1 MAELVAA
8 VQRLTNSDP
17 SIHWFCPRAHKDQD
31 AFYFDEDCLS
41 DLPDESEAQ
50 KTMRAA
56 KVKEAE
62 ERRIEVLTAL
72 KILAY
77 EGPEAA
83 PFTNAMKAGL
93 KTQLTRCD
101 ICVREFHR
109 ARGQLQRLLEAD
121 YSQEDVTNFMDVFD
135 AINIAR
141 IVAALN
147 HMTECLVDLPPEK
160 RNFSASG
167 DVGMYGLFEA
177 LNCAPFIT
185 NEDVLKRYFDKPF
198 GLVQTKTKL
207 KLPTYAPGVIA
218 FLFSHNELRS
228 SWAYRNFNK
237 IARPL
242 TSAEFEF
249 SVKPYLQIAAGRVSI
264 VSLERDF
271 LSTFWKGMRL
281 ITTKL
286 TKDLISA
293 HLRTME
299 VNVYTLAME
308 HWQVDAGHFSD
319 MVACFQRWLELNP
332 VAFWDAMGGINGQH
346 VAENILSSPVLQRL
360 MKVRDETEPLRLEEK
375 LGWVLPFIRSMKP
388 ANLVPPTRVVFGQL
402 LHKFQEN
409 VYSEYAKTVAWKI
422 GLTALLETI
431 HRVRTLH
438 GGPVVVHLLEV
449 IAKEHIAV
457 ILSELEGI
465 EQKTEMSIDDTE
477 QLGLDIV
484 EAALALDIQC
494 LAHSRHILEKTQAVD
509 HEIGLS
515 GLDIWEKSMRLIK
528 PGYPAL
534 ATATIAGTSGLLSL
548 EKFSERQIKAAPKQT
563 KAWNIALEH
572 LLRHVQLDM
581 LDRLE
586 ASTPDQLVELYQEH
600 KAAKGLITLLFNGAP
615 EIHQA
620 ALGLFKTLSGEDNRR
635 DTIMHLLK
643 AFSAL
648 TLSAVASAQGI
659 IACSR
664 IFAPA
669 STFLKLS
676 TDILSCLCDS
686 QDGLLRSRDADVDFH
701 ALEQF
706 WEATWTA
713 LDTIFLL
720 TEQWSNMGFEKQ
732 MLQDFCRETMDFAEY
747 AFDQFSVIA
756 TMLRGAAQAHGSGS
770 SREEVGKKLLGFPA
784 KAFSNAT
791 KWLRLR
797 DEYLVLK
804 AVSLTCKMLGRLQEV
819 GIRVEGKAA
828 RYVEDVVTSTEGNA
842 KVKTKLS
849 ANQKAALQRALE
861 KHLRREVV
869 GTMTGSEGDSGRST
883 PVPGPRP
890 KGGVIDVEAWAT
902 KSEAERA
909 RRQTEREHEAAYG
922 DLIAGTSKGAEAYK
936 QMQQRKKPAAGAM
949 PAMQKAALKHQADGK
964 SFLMKRKQEMEAQR
978 KAKAEAFARQKL
990 GAGSGVVGLGDMG
1003 KDHTLKGQNVMVS
1016 SGEESGGDDE
1026 DDEDDLEDLFGPSKG
1041 KVRRKIE
1048 RPEFETSGLKPEV
1061 RKGPTR
1067 IQRTARSLKDMRAR
1081 LAPDLQSL
1089 HRIIL
1094 KWDYFHEGDFP
1105 PGASEHVFQGVKN
1118 VYQDPVSYQA
1128 TFEPLLTLEAWQGLV
1143 KSREESTARAYEVK
1157 VLSRGNVDGFIE
1169 ISSIVSA
1176 AENKDLGLQE
1186 GDVVLL
1192 SKARKASED
1201 ASAPHCLARIC
1212 KLKRQKGQVEVVY
1225 QLVPGSSLA
1234 PALTNQAAVWGLKVQ
1249 SIIPLER
1256 EYGALQGLQ
1265 YYDLC
1270 QPIIRAAPSKR
1281 IVAGEKAVAGMREV
1295 WGVNRAQGEA
1305 IYAVLENEGFSL
1317 IQGPPGSGKT
1327 KTIVAIVGGLLS
1339 QTLGSAVTGSG
1350 VTSIAVPK
1358 GAGGGQGV
1366 GEGAGK
1372 KLLVCAPS
1380 NAAVD
1385 ELVMRLKGG
1394 VTTRNGKRC
1403 QINVVRIGRSEA
1415 INSQVLD
1422 VTMDELVAKRL
1433 GGNTSDK
1440 EAARAKNAEVF
1451 KQHESVSAA
1460 LRALY
1465 LKRDS
1470 GELKGQ
1476 ALGILENEIVAVR
1489 KRKNDLGVRI
1499 DTVKDAE
1506 RNAGREAELSRKRAQ
1521 QAVLDDAHVIC
1532 ATLSGSGHD
1541 MFQALNIEFETVIID
1556 EAAQCVEMSS
1566 LIPLKY
1572 GCVKCVMVGDPKQ
1585 LPPTVFSK
1593 EAARFHYE
1601 QSLFVRMQSNAP
1613 GEVHLLDTQYRMH
1626 PAISLF
1632 PSRTFYD
1639 GLLRDGEGMAGLR
1652 QRAWHRSRLLAPYRF
1667 FDVRGQQHAA
1677 PKGHSLVN
1685 AAEVEVAIALYERL
1699 TADFGEEAESL
1710 GRAVGVITP
1719 YKSQLR
1725 LLKERF
1731 AKRFGQGV
1739 FEQVEFNTTD
1749 AFQGRES
1756 EVIIFSCVRASPG
1769 GGIGF
1774 LNDIRRMNV
1783 GLTRAKSSLWVLGNS
1798 ASLGRGQYWRLL
1810 VEDAKT
1816 RGVYETGDVMG
1827 MLRKPS
1833 SAFPA
1838 KAAVADSRNGIVDS
1852 RRPSGSIA
1860 AAKAA
1865 DPRKAL
1871 LPSPTDSPN
1880 PARQETETM
1889 EGIRY
1894 RFEDRVV
1901 SKKRPASPDSSQD
1914 NDVEMQDAP
1923 DAPDADFTLGGTEG
1937 AVSSLDGVMSRD
1949 ETPLSHTSASGAEA
1963 QEGSSIRANGTV
1975 TKRTPAVVAPSAVPQ
1990 AVRKK
1995 AAASPFMPAKKKVK
2009 PAPR

>member
-1 MAELVAA
+1 MTDGEKATFFISIDGDIQQE
-8 VQRLTNSDP
+8 QIGSDP
-17 SIHWFCPRAHKDQD
+17 EKSYIIMERA
-31 AFYFDEDCLS
+31 
-41 DLPDESEAQ
+41 
-50 KTMRAA
+50 
-56 KVKEAE
+56 
-62 ERRIEVLTAL
+62 
-72 KILAY
+72 
-77 EGPEAA
+77 
-83 PFTNAMKAGL
+83 
-93 KTQLTRCD
+93 
-101 ICVREFHR
+101 
-109 ARGQLQRLLEAD
+109 
-121 YSQEDVTNFMDVFD
+121 FMDVKTVFAEYNKWD
-135 AINIAR
+135 EYSMILLFKDVEMAHHERLVENNGTTTPWLGDQQGPLEK
-141 IVAALN
+141 ALSPR
-147 HMTECLVDLPPEK
+147 M
-160 RNFSASG
+160 
-167 DVGMYGLFEA
+167 
-177 LNCAPFIT
+177 
-185 NEDVLKRYFDKPF
+185 
-198 GLVQTKTKL
+198 
-207 KLPTYAPGVIA
+207 
-218 FLFSHNELRS
+218 LRV
-228 SWAYRNFNK
+228 W
-237 IARPL
+237 
-242 TSAEFEF
+242 E
-249 SVKPYLQIAAGRVSI
+249 
-264 VSLERDF
+264 
-271 LSTFWKGMRL
+271 
-281 ITTKL
+281 
-286 TKDLISA
+286 
-293 HLRTME
+293 
-299 VNVYTLAME
+299 
-308 HWQVDAGHFSD
+308 
-319 MVACFQRWLELNP
+319 
-332 VAFWDAMGGINGQH
+332 
-346 VAENILSSPVLQRL
+346 
-360 MKVRDETEPLRLEEK
+360 
-375 LGWVLPFIRSMKP
+375 
-388 ANLVPPTRVVFGQL
+388 GQL
-402 LHKFQEN
+402 LPYMF
-409 VYSEYAKTVAWKI
+409 
-422 GLTALLETI
+422 
-431 HRVRTLH
+431 
-438 GGPVVVHLLEV
+438 
-449 IAKEHIAV
+449 
-457 ILSELEGI
+457 
-465 EQKTEMSIDDTE
+465 
-477 QLGLDIV
+477 
-484 EAALALDIQC
+484 C
-494 LAHSRHILEKTQAVD
+494 LQR
-509 HEIGLS
+509 
-515 GLDIWEKSMRLIK
+515 
-528 PGYPAL
+528 
-534 ATATIAGTSGLLSL
+534 
-548 EKFSERQIKAAPKQT
+548 
-563 KAWNIALEH
+563 
-572 LLRHVQLDM
+572 
-581 LDRLE
+581 
-586 ASTPDQLVELYQEH
+586 
-600 KAAKGLITLLFNGAP
+600 
-615 EIHQA
+615 
-620 ALGLFKTLSGEDNRR
+620 
-635 DTIMHLLK
+635 
-643 AFSAL
+643 
-648 TLSAVASAQGI
+648 
-659 IACSR
+659 
-664 IFAPA
+664 
-669 STFLKLS
+669 
-676 TDILSCLCDS
+676 
-686 QDGLLRSRDADVDFH
+686 
-701 ALEQF
+701 
-706 WEATWTA
+706 
-713 LDTIFLL
+713 
-720 TEQWSNMGFEKQ
+720 
-732 MLQDFCRETMDFAEY
+732 
-747 AFDQFSVIA
+747 
-756 TMLRGAAQAHGSGS
+756 RGAAPMHDITFE
-770 SREEVGKKLLGFPA
+770 R
-784 KAFSNAT
+784 
-791 KWLRLR
+791 
-797 DEYLVLK
+797 
-804 AVSLTCKMLGRLQEV
+804 
-819 GIRVEGKAA
+819 KAA
-828 RYVEDVVTSTEGNA
+828 SRLGGLGLVRLDPL
-842 KVKTKLS
+842 KR
-849 ANQKAALQRALE
+849 RASGGRPE
-861 KHLRREVV
+861 VEVV
-869 GTMTGSEGDSGRST
+869 QGRAIVTCPPEVSSAFLPRHRLVPIMWEFRRVQEGPSDRY
-883 PVPGPRP
+883 RP
-890 KGGVIDVEAWAT
+890 IATRFRVHQTLGG
-902 KSEAERA
+902 
-909 RRQTEREHEAAYG
+909 Q
-922 DLIAGTSKGAEAYK
+922 
-936 QMQQRKKPAAGAM
+936 
-949 PAMQKAALKHQADGK
+949 
-964 SFLMKRKQEMEAQR
+964 EAQ
-978 KAKAEAFARQKL
+978 
-990 GAGSGVVGLGDMG
+990 SD
-1003 KDHTLKGQNVMVS
+1003 
-1016 SGEESGGDDE
+1016 
-1026 DDEDDLEDLFGPSKG
+1026 
-1041 KVRRKIE
+1041 
-1048 RPEFETSGLKPEV
+1048 
-1061 RKGPTR
+1061 
-1067 IQRTARSLKDMRAR
+1067 RSA
-1081 LAPDLQSL
+1081 
-1089 HRIIL
+1089 
-1094 KWDYFHEGDFP
+1094 
-1105 PGASEHVFQGVKN
+1105 
-1118 VYQDPVSYQA
+1118 
-1128 TFEPLLTLEAWQGLV
+1128 
-1143 KSREESTARAYEVK
+1143 
-1157 VLSRGNVDGFIE
+1157 
-1169 ISSIVSA
+1169 
-1176 AENKDLGLQE
+1176 
-1186 GDVVLL
+1186 
-1192 SKARKASED
+1192 
-1201 ASAPHCLARIC
+1201 CLARIC

-1225 QLVPGSSLA
+1225 QLVPSSSLA

-1270 QPIIRAAPSKR
+1270 QQIIRAAPSKR

-1339 QTLGSAVTGSG
+1339 QTLGSAGTGSG
-1350 VTSIAVPK
+1350 VTRIAVPK

-1593 EAARFHYE
+1593 EAARFQYE
-1601 QSLFVRMQSNAP
+1601 QSLFVRMQNNAP

-1632 PSRTFYD
+1632 PSKTFYD

-1667 FDVRGQQHAA
+1667 FDVQGQQHAA

-1685 AAEVEVAIALYERL
+1685 TAEVEVAIALYERL
-1699 TADFGEEAESL
+1699 TADFGEDVEEL

-1731 AKRFGQGV
+1731 AQKFGQGI

-1838 KAAVADSRNGIVDS
+1838 KAAVADSRNGMVDS

-1871 LPSPTDSPN
+1871 LPSRTGLPN
-1880 PARQETETM
+1880 PARQETEKM

-1914 NDVEMQDAP
+1914 NDFEMQDAP

-1937 AVSSLDGVMSRD
+1937 AVPSLDGVMSRD

-1975 TKRTPAVVAPSAVPQ
+1975 TKRAPAVVAPSAVPQ

>member
-8 VQRLTNSDP
+8 VQRLTNGDP
-17 SIHWFCPRAHKDQD
+17 SVHWFCPRAYNEQD
-31 AFYFDEDCLS
+31 ACYFDEDCLS
-41 DLPDESEAQ
+41 DLPDETEAQ
-50 KTMRAA
+50 KTVRSA

-62 ERRIEVLTAL
+62 ERRVEVLTAL
-72 KILAY
+72 RILAY

-93 KTQLTRCD
+93 KMQLTRCD

-109 ARGQLQRLLEAD
+109 ARAQLQRLLEAD

-135 AINIAR
+135 AMNVAR
-141 IVAALN
+141 IGAGLN
-147 HMTECLVDLPPEK
+147 HMTECLVNLPPEK
-160 RNFSASG
+160 RSINAAG

-177 LNCAPFIT
+177 LHCAPFIT
-185 NEDVLKRYFDKPF
+185 NEDVLQRYFDKPF
-198 GLVQTKTKL
+198 KLVQTKTTL
-207 KLPTYAPGVIA
+207 KLPSFAPGVVA
-218 FLFSHNELRS
+218 FLFSPNELRS
-228 SWAYRNFNK
+228 SWAYRNFSK
-237 IARPL
+237 IKRPL
-242 TSAEFEF
+242 TGAEFEF
-249 SVKPYLQIAAGRVSI
+249 SVKPYLQAAAGRVSI
-264 VSLERDF
+264 VSLEREF
-271 LSTFWKGMRL
+271 LSTFWKSMRL
-281 ITTKL
+281 ITSKL

-308 HWQVDAGHFSD
+308 HWQVDAGPFSD

-332 VAFWDAMGGINGQH
+332 AAFWDAMGGINGQH

-375 LGWVLPFIRSMKP
+375 LGWVLPFIHSMKP

-534 ATATIAGTSGLLSL
+534 ATAIIAGTSGLLTL

-600 KAAKGLITLLFNGAP
+600 KAARGLIALLFNGAP

-620 ALGLFKTLSGEDNRR
+620 ALGLFKTLS
-635 DTIMHLLK
+635 
-643 AFSAL
+643 
-648 TLSAVASAQGI
+648 
-659 IACSR
+659 
-664 IFAPA
+664 
-669 STFLKLS
+669 
-676 TDILSCLCDS
+676 DILSCLCDS
-686 QDGLLRSRDADVDFH
+686 QDGLLRSRSADVDFQ

-756 TMLRGAAQAHGSGS
+756 TTLRGAAQAHRSGG
-770 SREEVGKKLLGFPA
+770 SREEVGRKLLGFPA

-849 ANQKAALQRALE
+849 ANQKAELQRALE
-861 KHLRREVV
+861 KHLGREVV

-902 KSEAERA
+902 KSDAEKA

-936 QMQQRKKPAAGAM
+936 QMQQRKKPAGGAM

-978 KAKAEAFARQKL
+978 KAKAEALARQKL

-1016 SGEESGGDDE
+1016 SGEESGGDD
-1026 DDEDDLEDLFGPSKG
+1026 DDEDDDLEDLFGPSKG
-1041 KVRRKIE
+1041 KQRRKIE

-1061 RKGPTR
+1061 KKGPTR

-1128 TFEPLLTLEAWQGLV
+1128 TFEPLLTLEAWQNLV
-1143 KSREESTARAYEVK
+1143 RSREESTARAYEVK

-1192 SKARKASED
+1192 SKARKAGED
-1201 ASAPHCLARIC
+1201 SSAPHCLARIC

-1270 QPIIRAAPSKR
+1270 QQIIRAAPSKR

-1339 QTLGSAVTGSG
+1339 QTLGSAGAGNG
-1350 VTSIAVPK
+1350 VTRIAVPK
-1358 GAGGGQGV
+1358 GAGGGQG

-1385 ELVMRLKGG
+1385 ELVMRLKSG

-1403 QINVVRIGRSEA
+1403 QVNVVRIGRSEA

-1440 EAARAKNAEVF
+1440 EATRAKNAEVF
-1451 KQHESVSAA
+1451 KQHESVSSA
-1460 LRALY
+1460 LRELY
-1465 LKRDS
+1465 RKRDT

-1506 RNAGREAELSRKRAQ
+1506 RNVGREAELSRKRAQ

-1541 MFQALNIEFETVIID
+1541 MFQSLNIEFETVIID

-1593 EAARFHYE
+1593 EAARFQYE
-1601 QSLFVRMQSNAP
+1601 QSLFVRMQNNAP

-1632 PSRTFYD
+1632 PSKTFYD

-1652 QRAWHRSRLLAPYRF
+1652 KRAWHRSRLLAPYRF
-1667 FDVRGQQHAA
+1667 FDVQGQQHAA

-1685 AAEVEVAIALYERL
+1685 SAEVEVAIALYERL
-1699 TADFGEEAESL
+1699 TADFGEEVGEL

-1731 AKRFGQGV
+1731 TQRFGQGI

-1810 VEDAKT
+1810 VEDAKA

-1838 KAAVADSRNGIVDS
+1838 MAAVADSRNGMIVS
-1852 RRPSGSIA
+1852 RRPSGSMA

-1865 DPRKAL
+1865 DSRKAV
-1871 LPSPTDSPN
+1871 LPSPTGPLM
-1880 PARQETETM
+1880 PARQSTEKM

-1901 SKKRPASPDSSQD
+1901 SKKRPASPDSSHD
-1914 NDVEMQDAP
+1914 NDVEMQDAS
-1923 DAPDADFTLGGTEG
+1923 DAPNADLTVGGTEG
-1937 AVSSLDGVMSRD
+1937 AVPSLDGVMSRD
-1949 ETPLSHTSASGAEA
+1949 ETPLSHASASGAEA
-1963 QEGSSIRANGTV
+1963 QEGSDIRVNGTV
-1975 TKRTPAVVAPSAVPQ
+1975 TKCAPAVVAPSAVPQ

-1995 AAASPFMPAKKKVK
+1995 AAASPFMPAKKRVK